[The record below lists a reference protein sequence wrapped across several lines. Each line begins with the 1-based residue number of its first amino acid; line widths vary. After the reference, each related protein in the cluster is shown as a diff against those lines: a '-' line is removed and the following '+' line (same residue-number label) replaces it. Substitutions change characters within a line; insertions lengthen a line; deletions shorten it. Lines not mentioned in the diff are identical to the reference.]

1 MEVKT
6 KVIIFTVGFARD
18 AASGETKELPV
29 RMLEETANRILKEQ
43 EKCELCRSDGA
54 VARLISVYAELL
66 GYEDAYFVEAR
77 VWRGV

>member
-43 EKCELCRSDGA
+43 EKCELCRRDGA
-54 VARLISVYAELL
+54 VARLISSYGELL
-66 GYEDAYFVEAR
+66 GYEDGFFVYAR
-77 VWRGV
+77 EMHGL